1 MRYNRRA
8 HSLLLTPVA
17 IAMSVC
23 WSSAYAQSSVTLY
36 GVVDA
41 GIMYASRSFD
51 MGSGAGGS
59 HQISATDGGIS
70 GSLFGITGTEDLGA
84 GTQAIFTLES
94 GYTANNGALGNS
106 NGNLFGRQ
114 AFVGLTGKFG
124 TIKAGT
130 QYSPFGLAI
139 VDTDA
144 RHASFFGSQA
154 GIYMGNFFATGIF
167 VANAVS
173 YTSPTIAGIQASA
186 LLALGGDPGGFQAGR
201 QYAARVRYEWRY
213 LVVNAALFS
222 GNPGGSASKS
232 TPFPSTVE
240 FVGRTVGAA
249 YKWGAATFKGSYT
262 SYKIA
267 SSFNETVYAVG
278 GEYFIT
284 PALSTDVGVWYMRDS
299 NDPSNHS
306 LLTSAGLYYYLS
318 KQTTLYG
325 AAAFVN
331 NHGLMHTGFTVNGA
345 LYEPT
350 GGSTGCV
357 VGIRHLF

>member
-1 MRYNRRA
+1 MSIKRG
-8 HSLLLTPVA
+8 SCPLLLTQVVA
-17 IAMSVC
+17 MMLVC
-23 WSSAYAQSSVTLY
+23 WSSAHAQSNVTLY
-36 GVVDA
+36 GVIDS
-41 GIMYASRSFD
+41 GIMYTSRTFD
-51 MGSGAGGS
+51 TGTGTTGS

-70 GSLFGITGTEDLGA
+70 GSHFGITGAEDLGA
-84 GTQAIFTLES
+84 GTKAIFTLES
-94 GYTANNGALGNS
+94 GFTTNNGALGNS
-106 NGNLFGRQ
+106 NGNFFGRQ
-114 AFVGLTGKFG
+114 AFVGLSGQFG

-173 YTSPTIAGIQASA
+173 YTSPTIAGLQASA
-186 LLALGGDPGGFQAGR
+186 LLALGGEPGRFQAGR
-201 QYAARVRYEWRY
+201 QYAARMRYEWRH

-222 GNPGGSASKS
+222 GNPGGTASKS

-240 FVGRTVGAA
+240 FVGRTVGAT
-249 YKWGAATFKGSYT
+249 YQWGAATFKGSYT

-267 SSFNETVYAVG
+267 GSFNEKVYSAG
-278 GEYFIT
+278 GEYFFT

-299 NDPSNHS
+299 NDSANHS
-306 LLTSAGLYYYLS
+306 MLTSAGLYYYLS
-318 KQTTLYG
+318 KRTTLYG

-345 LYEPT
+345 LYEPA
-350 GGSTGCV
+350 GGSTSFV
-357 VGIRHLF
+357 VGVRHLF